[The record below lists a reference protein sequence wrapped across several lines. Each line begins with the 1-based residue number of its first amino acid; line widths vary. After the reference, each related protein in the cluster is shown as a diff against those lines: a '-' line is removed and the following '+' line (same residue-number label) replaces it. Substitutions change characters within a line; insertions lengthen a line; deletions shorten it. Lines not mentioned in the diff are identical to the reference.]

1 MSLGLA
7 DYFFRHNTKSMIH
20 ERKIGK
26 MDFKIK
32 NFCSVKDPVKKGK
45 KLEPTQI
52 FTNRRM
58 DNKIVV
64 YLYNEIWPSNKN
76 EWTTY
81 TCNNTDDP

>member
-64 YLYNEIWPSNKN
+64 YLYNEI
-76 EWTTY
+76 
-81 TCNNTDDP
+81 

>member
-1 MSLGLA
+1 MILGLA
-7 DYFFRHNTKSMIH
+7 DYFFRYNTKSMIH

-32 NFCSVKDPVKKGK
+32 NFYSVKDPVKGK